1 MWFTGL
7 NTSQLLRAPS
17 QQLAFGYLSGN
28 PLVWVHPFGLASF
41 DDFVEHQVKAGN
53 VVGAAGQI
61 VSVFLHLDQSNSV
74 HVSRLFRKCGTS

>member
-17 QQLAFGYLSGN
+17 QQLAFGYVSGN
-28 PLVWVHPFGLASF
+28 PFGLASF
-41 DDFVEHQVKAGN
+41 DDFVEHLVKADN

-61 VSVFLHLDQSNSV
+61 VSGFLHLDQSNSV
-74 HVSRLFRKCGTS
+74 QYWI